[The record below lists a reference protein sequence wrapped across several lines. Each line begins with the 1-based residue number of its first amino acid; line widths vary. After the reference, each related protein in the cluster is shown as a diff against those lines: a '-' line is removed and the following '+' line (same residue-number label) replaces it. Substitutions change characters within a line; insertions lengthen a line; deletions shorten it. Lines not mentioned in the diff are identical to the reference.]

1 MSMGRKLPKVKCRF
15 GIKEPRGR
23 TTVCL
28 RNVPNN
34 YTRCLAKMSPKD
46 LKFVA
51 RGQMFYLNL
60 LGVLYKH
67 LKARKKKQDKKSRV
81 GNMSVSFGGSRDH
94 ILSQKMPTR
103 CCYVLEKKSTPRGTH
118 LQGLL
123 VLKNLQKHVEL
134 NQFSEYGPN
143 VAILW
148 MASFRSHHLVVGN
161 FDGSWCLFVQR
172 NFGPRFGTR
181 EESRKSRYTLPANL
195 KMLGFWSILV
205 ML

>member
-1 MSMGRKLPKVKCRF
+1 MVKSRF

-46 LKFVA
+46 LKVVA
-51 RGQMFYLNL
+51 PGQLFYLNL

-67 LKARKKKQDKKSRV
+67 LKARKKNNTKRVELATCRYFLEGLEITFSAKKCQHVVATCWKRY
-81 GNMSVSFGGSRDH
+81 
-94 ILSQKMPTR
+94 L
-103 CCYVLEKKSTPRGTH
+103 TPRGTH

-143 VAILW
+143 VVILW

-161 FDGSWCLFVQR
+161 FDGSWYLFVQR

-205 ML
+205 IL